1 MTTRLGKKKRFTAS
15 MKLADVIDTN
25 FNLITILSR
34 MGIGFGF
41 GNDTIEE
48 VCKKYGINA
57 NAFLLVCNVYTFEN
71 YLPSKEILNDADL
84 RDIVSYLNN
93 SHKYYM
99 DVAVSYLAEG
109 LENVIKFCDE
119 RSQKM
124 IWKFFTQYKE
134 ELTKHFEYEEKIV
147 FPYML
152 SVLNHNIDSNYT
164 ILQYEENHTNVDE
177 KIEDLKNIV
186 MKYLPAGCDTQLV
199 IKVLTGLYSLE
210 LDLRKHTAIEDDIL
224 VPIINRMEE
233 NEE

>member
-99 DVAVSYLAEG
+99 DVAVGYLAEG

-210 LDLRKHTAIEDDIL
+210 QDLRKHTAIEDDIL